1 MNQQIWPQNLS
12 RVYLDNNATTAI
24 DPEVLQV
31 MRQAL
36 EQVFANPSA
45 IYEEARSAKT
55 HLHEARQN
63 IADCLHCS
71 NNEIVFTSCA
81 TESIN
86 ALLRGV
92 FGYAPRG
99 HLITSSLEHAAVWQT
114 ACDLQTQGVDV
125 TFLPGDAS
133 GRVDPD
139 QIRQALRP
147 DTKVIAIMAVNNE
160 TGVINDIEE
169 IGRIASDSGCVC
181 IVDGVAMLGKMPV
194 TIHKGI
200 SAMVFSGHKFHAP
213 KGSSF
218 SFIRKGLV
226 LHPFITGGNQEF
238 GRRAG
243 TENVAGC
250 MALARAVQL
259 ATDEIDE
266 KIAAMK
272 ALRDYFEAL
281 IIQKWPFVAVNGSA
295 PRVCNTSSL
304 TFAGIDG
311 EALVMYADL
320 HGLSCAMGSACA
332 TGALEPSR
340 ILLQMGLSRKD
351 ALSTLRF
358 SLSRYTT
365 KEQIERAAE
374 IICSG
379 IQMQR
384 GL

>member
-1 MNQQIWPQNLS
+1 MNQQLSSQNQS
-12 RVYLDNNATTAI
+12 RVYLDNNATTVI
-24 DPEVLQV
+24 DPEVLRV
-31 MRQAL
+31 FFQAL
-36 EQVFANPSA
+36 EEVFANPSA
-45 IYEEARSAKT
+45 IYEEARSAKM
-55 HLHEARQN
+55 HLQQARQE
-63 IADCLHCS
+63 IADCLHAAT
-71 NNEIVFTSCA
+71 NEIVFTSCA

-114 ACDLQTQGVDV
+114 ARDLQTQGVDV
-125 TFLPGDAS
+125 TFLPGDIS
-133 GRVDPD
+133 GRVHPD
-139 QIRQALRP
+139 QVRQALRP
-147 DTKVIAIMAVNNE
+147 DTKVIALMAVNNE

-169 IGRIASDSGCVC
+169 IGRIAYEHGCAC

-226 LHPFITGGNQEF
+226 LHSFITGGNQEF

-243 TENVAGC
+243 TENVAGSL
-250 MALARAVQL
+250 ALACAVRH
-259 ATDEIDE
+259 ATQEIDKKVAE
-266 KIAAMK
+266 MK
-272 ALRDYFEAL
+272 ALRDEFEAR
-281 IIQKWPFVAVNGSA
+281 IIQKWPFVVVNGSA

-332 TGALEPSR
+332 
-340 ILLQMGLSRKD
+340 
-351 ALSTLRF
+351 
-358 SLSRYTT
+358 
-365 KEQIERAAE
+365 
-374 IICSG
+374 
-379 IQMQR
+379 
-384 GL
+384 